1 MRAWVWIHGNY
12 MEARNNPELGMSGD
26 GEHVE
31 DGSCLAGY
39 PAYKKDVKLQL
50 GWEIVSRKSRKW

>member
-1 MRAWVWIHGNY
+1 

-50 GWEIVSRKSRKW
+50 G